1 MGTHTR
7 KLTVRRLWNRYWSF
21 VVIGLLFAAIAAVV
35 LSIAAGASEGEE
47 VVLERAMSGETETVT
62 RVQTIS
68 ELMKVDE
75 SVFSEE
81 PVYLSV
87 PAEATAQKTYMD
99 YRTITDQSTVQ
110 WQLQQLA
117 GTNEYGFR
125 EIDGMYLV
133 AMGTYY
139 SDHAGSMFRITLE
152 NGTVFDVIMGDVK
165 DDQDTDATNRHRNG
179 NVVEFIVDTDQ
190 LHEDARLMGDV
201 SYTPG
206 AGLLA
211 PVQSIQYLGEFFE
224 EVE

>member
-1 MGTHTR
+1 MAVIAV
-7 KLTVRRLWNRYWSF
+7 LAVAVLITVQASAKD
-21 VVIGLLFAAIAAVV
+21 VILEGAADD
-35 LSIAAGASEGEE
+35 GP
-47 VVLERAMSGETETVT
+47 
-62 RVQTIS
+62 RVQTIQAIL
-68 ELMKVDE
+68 EQQE
-75 SVFSEE
+75 ESEE
-81 PVYLSV
+81 AQTGYLAV

-117 GTNEYGFR
+117 ETNEYGFR

-139 SDHAGSMFRITLE
+139 SDHAGAMFRITLE
-152 NGTVFDVIMGDVK
+152 NGTVFDAIMGDVK
-165 DDQDTDATNRHRNG
+165 DDRDTDATNRHRNG

-201 SYTPG
+201 SYTPD

>member
-1 MGTHTR
+1 MATTIR
-7 KLTVRRLWNRYWSF
+7 KMTVRRFWNRYWSF
-21 VVIGLLFAAIAAVV
+21 IIIMAVIAVLAVAALITVQASAKDVILEGAADD
-35 LSIAAGASEGEE
+35 GP
-47 VVLERAMSGETETVT
+47 
-62 RVQTIS
+62 RVQTIQAIL
-68 ELMKVDE
+68 EQQE
-75 SVFSEE
+75 ESEE
-81 PVYLSV
+81 AQTGYLAV

-117 GTNEYGFR
+117 ETNEYGFR

-139 SDHAGSMFRITLE
+139 SDHAGAMFRITLE
-152 NGTVFDVIMGDVK
+152 NGTVFDAIMGDVK
-165 DDQDTDATNRHRNG
+165 DDRDTDATNRHRNG

-201 SYTPG
+201 SYTPD

-211 PVQSIQYLGEFFE
+211 PVQSIQYLGDFFE

>member
-1 MGTHTR
+1 MATTIR
-7 KLTVRRLWNRYWSF
+7 KMTVRRFWNRYWSF
-21 VVIGLLFAAIAAVV
+21 IIIMAVIAVLAVAVLITVQASAKDVILEGAADD
-35 LSIAAGASEGEE
+35 GP
-47 VVLERAMSGETETVT
+47 
-62 RVQTIS
+62 RVQTIQAIL
-68 ELMKVDE
+68 EQQE
-75 SVFSEE
+75 ESEE
-81 PVYLSV
+81 AQTGYLAV

-117 GTNEYGFR
+117 ETNEYGFR

-139 SDHAGSMFRITLE
+139 SDHAGAMFRITLE
-152 NGTVFDVIMGDVK
+152 NGTVFDAIMGDVK
-165 DDQDTDATNRHRNG
+165 ADRDTDATNRHRNG

-201 SYTPG
+201 SYTPD

>member
-1 MGTHTR
+1 MATTIR
-7 KLTVRRLWNRYWSF
+7 KMTVRRFWNRYWSF
-21 VVIGLLFAAIAAVV
+21 IIIMAVIAVLAVAVLITVQASAKDVILEGAADD
-35 LSIAAGASEGEE
+35 GP
-47 VVLERAMSGETETVT
+47 
-62 RVQTIS
+62 RVQTIQAIL
-68 ELMKVDE
+68 EQQE
-75 SVFSEE
+75 ESEE
-81 PVYLSV
+81 AQTGYLAV

-117 GTNEYGFR
+117 ETNEYGFR

-139 SDHAGSMFRITLE
+139 SDHAGAMFRITLE
-152 NGTVFDVIMGDVK
+152 NGTVFDAIMGDVK
-165 DDQDTDATNRHRNG
+165 DDRDTDATNRHRNG

-201 SYTPG
+201 SYTPD